1 MATTAKKTITFQDV
15 ERRRREFSGAL
26 RDYTKTGQR
35 YHNPAIPMP
44 AKHYESAQ
52 VLPNRLAMLDKLPKG
67 KIIGE
72 TGVGVDN
79 IAAEILN
86 RAKPAKLHLFGTGES
101 SLTDE
106 VLRDGLR
113 SGCVVPHGAP
123 YGLEL
128 ADVPDGFFDALYLS
142 GETAVDDVLTLLEL
156 AARKTTAGGT
166 IMVNSYAVWSTV
178 SMYHCGTARAVNKFC
193 TQHGWKMT
201 YLALDPMG
209 YYNVALNPL

>member
-1 MATTAKKTITFQDV
+1 MATKPKKKITFQDV

-26 RDYTKTGQR
+26 RDYAQSGQR
-35 YHNPAIPMP
+35 YHNPAMPMP
-44 AKHYESAQ
+44 AKYYASAQ
-52 VLPNRLAMLDKLPKG
+52 VLPNRLAMFDKLPKG
-67 KIIGE
+67 KVIGE
-72 TGVGVDN
+72 TGVGADN

-86 RAKPAKLHLFGTGES
+86 RAKPAKLHMFGTLES

-106 VLRDGLR
+106 ALRDGLR
-113 SGCVVPHGAP
+113 SGCVVPHGEP

-142 GETAVDDVLTLLEL
+142 GETAVDDVRALLNL
-156 AARKTTAGGT
+156 AARKTTADGT
-166 IMVNSYAVWSTV
+166 IMVNSYAVWSTA
-178 SMYHCGTARAVNKFC
+178 SMYHCGTAKAVNEFC
-193 TQHGWKMT
+193 TQNGWKMT